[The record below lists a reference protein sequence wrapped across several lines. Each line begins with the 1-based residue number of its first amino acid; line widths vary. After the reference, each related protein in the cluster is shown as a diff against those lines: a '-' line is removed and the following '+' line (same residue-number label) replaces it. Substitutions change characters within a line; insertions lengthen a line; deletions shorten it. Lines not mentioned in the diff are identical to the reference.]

1 MDTTQ
6 DKTFTKRKISFFK
19 MIKDSFKSNRKE
31 RSFPWLQSGFL
42 LVGFTLGVLVTSSV
56 DLLSRMD
63 FSNTTKQSTSTD
75 EADECRA
82 KGGSYDT
89 DNEICILN
97 TSDNESECT
106 DNTDCEGW
114 CLANEESELGNEE
127 AGYCSDKFRPDGCF
141 KFIDKGKVN
150 SICLYD

>member
-1 MDTTQ
+1 MDDTQ
-6 DKTFTKRKISFFK
+6 NKNFTKRKSSFFE
-19 MIKDSFKSNRKE
+19 MIKNSFKSNKKE
-31 RSFPWLQSGFL
+31 KSFPWLQSGFL
-42 LVGFTLGVLVTSSV
+42 LVGFTLGILVTSSV

-63 FSNTTKQSTSTD
+63 LSSSNKQTTSTD

-82 KGGSYDT
+82 KGGRYDA
-89 DNEICILN
+89 DSDICTLY

-114 CLANEESELGNEE
+114 CLASEDLELGSEE